1 MKKIIFIIIGMFF
14 AVTLYGQSNYKYLEK
29 AAENGDLEAQKYLGV
44 SFLIGNG
51 NIPKNIELS
60 YKWLLRAA
68 GQGDSESQYIL
79 GTEQELSII
88 VENSKQNQMFWLEKA
103 AMNNHPNAIEIYGNN
118 LINNRDTKAFV
129 FFEKMANE
137 EYGEMARYDGIKF
150 LGDCYLFGIGTSQ
163 NIHKALECYF
173 EVKGFADFLSQD
185 AKLISLANRYYRI
198 ITPNIAEF
206 YTATGDT
213 INAIKMY
220 EKYFSVDSAK
230 IELLTE
236 QGWLYY
242 GTKEYK
248 KAMNSFVEAEKKGL
262 HYKNKIDVAAEG
274 CNGQAYLY
282 AKGYGVPKNMNRAFE
297 LIDNAIKISTRE
309 KQYRYIDS
317 KGEFYLIEGNM
328 DKAREMWEK
337 VLALNP
343 DAEQSQSTLAL
354 AMMNSIDNNI
364 PESFLKSDKTFVL
377 VIANEDY
384 KRVAPVPFAKND
396 GSIFAE
402 YCKKTLGVPEKNV
415 YLVENATLGD
425 IKYHINLIKK
435 IAEAFDGEAR
445 IIFYYAGH
453 GIPDEAQR
461 TSYLLPVDGY
471 GNDATS
477 GYSLENLYTELAN
490 IPAKSTMV
498 FMDACFSGAQRD
510 GSMIVEA
517 RGVAIKPKEDIP
529 TGKLIVFSAAQGDET
544 AYPYAEKKHGMFTY
558 YLLKKLQDTKGDT
571 TLGELMNYVT
581 KEVKQQSVLQN
592 KKSQTPKVTPSQSV
606 ADTWQNMKLK

>member
-1 MKKIIFIIIGMFF
+1 MKRLIILFAVCSCFLMSFSQITESALIEAAQKGDIYAQKFLGEAYSKGMYGIKKNLEESYKWYLAAAEQGDAEAQYEIGMFEPNVYGRWRTQESYND
-14 AVTLYGQSNYKYLEK
+14 AVPWIRKSADNGYAPAQVTAAGFLRRIKGRETEAFDYYYRAVQQSYSPAY
-29 AAENGDLEAQKYLGV
+29 
-44 SFLIGNG
+44 
-51 NIPKNIELS
+51 IELA
-60 YKWLLRAA
+60 YCY
-68 GQGDSESQYIL
+68 QY
-79 GTEQELSII
+79 
-88 VENSKQNQMFWLEKA
+88 
-103 AMNNHPNAIEIYGNN
+103 
-118 LINNRDTKAFV
+118 
-129 FFEKMANE
+129 
-137 EYGEMARYDGIKF
+137 
-150 LGDCYLFGIGTSQ
+150 GIGTIV
-163 NIHKALECYF
+163 N
-173 EVKGFADFLSQD
+173 
-185 AKLISLANRYYRI
+185 
-198 ITPNIAEF
+198 
-206 YTATGDT
+206 
-213 INAIKMY
+213 
-220 EKYFSVDSAK
+220 
-230 IELLTE
+230 LTE
-236 QGWLYY
+236 AKRLYELAVSEDNDLNAY
-242 GTKEYK
+242 IGLALCEAKE
-248 KAMNSFVEAEKKGL
+248 E
-262 HYKNKIDVAAEG
+262 HYE
-274 CNGQAYLY
+274 
-282 AKGYGVPKNMNRAFE
+282 
-297 LIDNAIKISTRE
+297 
-309 KQYRYIDS
+309 
-317 KGEFYLIEGNM
+317 
-328 DKAREMWEK
+328 KAREYLQKGIEADLPYAYYSMAW
-337 VLALNP
+337 LY
-343 DAEQSQSTLAL
+343 AEGDGVNQDFKEAHRLIDIYIGKTPTDSGGVESKGQFYLMEGKSDKAQEIWNKLVEIDPNFLQSNSAFAL
-354 AMMNSIDNNI
+354 AMMNGIDNNI
-364 PESFLKSDKTFVL
+364 PESSLKSDKTFVL

-477 GYSLENLYTELAN
+477 GYSLENLYTELAS

-517 RGVAIKPKEDIP
+517 RGVAIKPKEDMP